1 MPGPVVPDR
10 VHIHAG
16 IEYAAVLG
24 YRPLQLDL
32 YRPGPGASP
41 GQAWPVVLFLHGGGW
56 GLGSRTGVGPVF
68 DDWQPS
74 FFERLAQAGFA
85 VASADYR
92 LSGEAHFPAQLHD
105 AKAAVRW
112 LRRNAGEYGLAG
124 DRIVAWGASAGGH
137 LAALLGLTGDVPG
150 LEGSVGEE
158 RLPGPPRP
166 GSGRPGPGAGC
177 PDQPPVSSKVAAVV
191 DWYGPTDLLAMDDQS
206 DGTGPFRHDSPD
218 SPESRLIGGRLSDL
232 PGLAQMASPV
242 SHVWPGAPPFLIM
255 HGTADHA
262 VPLAQSQSLADALAV
277 AGRPAETAWIGGSDH
292 MWLGAPDVEEI
303 FAASVD
309 FARRATSA
317 PEGSVPRG

>member
-1 MPGPVVPDR
+1 MPGPVVPDGVVPDG
-10 VHIHAG
+10 VHTHAG

-24 YRPLQLDL
+24 YRPLLLDL
-32 YRPGPGASP
+32 YLPDPGSRP

-56 GLGSRTGVGPVF
+56 GLGGRAEVGPPF

-150 LEGSVGEE
+150 LEGTVGEE
-158 RLPGPPRP
+158 RLPGP
-166 GSGRPGPGAGC
+166 G
-177 PDQPPVSSKVAAVV
+177 QPAAPSPAVSSKVAAVV
-191 DWYGPTDLLAMDDQS
+191 DWYGPADLLTMDDQS

-218 SPESRLIGGRLSDL
+218 SPESRLLGARLSDL

-255 HGTADHA
+255 HGTADRA

-303 FAASVD
+303 FATSVD
-309 FARRATSA
+309 FARRVTSA

>member
-1 MPGPVVPDR
+1 MPGEVR
-10 VHIHAG
+10 KHAG
-16 IEYAAVLG
+16 IRYAAVLG
-24 YRPLQLDL
+24 YRPLLLDL
-32 YRPGPGASP
+32 YLPGPGASP

-56 GLGSRTGVGPVF
+56 GLGSRTEVGPVF

-158 RLPGPPRP
+158 RLPGPAAAALPERP
-166 GSGRPGPGAGC
+166 A
-177 PDQPPVSSKVAAVV
+177 VSSKVAAVV
-191 DWYGPTDLLAMDDQS
+191 DWYGPADLLAMDDQS

-255 HGTADHA
+255 HGTADRA

-303 FAASVD
+303 FGTSVD
-309 FARRATSA
+309 FARRVTSA

>member
-1 MPGPVVPDR
+1 MPGPVVPDPVVPDR
-10 VHIHAG
+10 VPTHAG

-24 YRPLQLDL
+24 YRPLLLDL
-32 YRPGPGASP
+32 YLPGPGASP

-56 GLGSRTGVGPVF
+56 GLGRRTEVGPVF
-68 DDWQPS
+68 DDWQPT

-158 RLPGPPRP
+158 RLPGP
-166 GSGRPGPGAGC
+166 GRPAAPSPA
-177 PDQPPVSSKVAAVV
+177 VSSKVAAVV

-232 PGLAQMASPV
+232 PGLAQMASPL

-292 MWLGAPDVEEI
+292 MWLGAPNIEEI
-303 FAASVD
+303 FAASVN
-309 FARRATSA
+309 FARRVTSA

>member
-1 MPGPVVPDR
+1 MPGPVVPEGVR
-10 VHIHAG
+10 THAG
-16 IEYAAVLG
+16 IEYATVLG
-24 YRPLQLDL
+24 YRPLLLDL
-32 YRPGPGASP
+32 YLPGPGSRP

-56 GLGSRTGVGPVF
+56 GLGSRTEVGPVF

-74 FFERLAQAGFA
+74 FFVRLAQAGFA

-92 LSGEAHFPAQLHD
+92 LTGEAHFPAQLHD

-124 DRIVAWGASAGGH
+124 ERIVAWGASAGGH

-158 RLPGPPRP
+158 RLPGPAAAALTERP
-166 GSGRPGPGAGC
+166 A
-177 PDQPPVSSKVAAVV
+177 VSSKVAAVV
-191 DWYGPTDLLAMDDQS
+191 DWYGPADLLSMDDQS
-206 DGTGPFRHDSPD
+206 DGTGPFRHDSPE

-255 HGTADHA
+255 HGTADRA
-262 VPLAQSQSLADALAV
+262 VPLAQSQSLAGALAV
-277 AGRPAETAWIGGSDH
+277 AGRPAETAWIDGSDH

-303 FAASVD
+303 FATSVD
-309 FARRATSA
+309 FARRVTSA
-317 PEGSVPRG
+317 PEGSVHLG

>member
-1 MPGPVVPDR
+1 MPDPVVPDP
-10 VHIHAG
+10 VVPEGVQTYAG

-24 YRPLQLDL
+24 YRPLLLDL
-32 YRPGPGASP
+32 YLPGPGASP

-56 GLGSRTGVGPVF
+56 GLGSRTEVGPPF

-92 LSGEAHFPAQLHD
+92 LTGEAQFPAQLHD

-112 LRRNAGEYGLAG
+112 LRRNAGEYQLDG

-158 RLPGPPRP
+158 RLPGPAAAAPARP
-166 GSGRPGPGAGC
+166 A
-177 PDQPPVSSKVAAVV
+177 VSSKVAAVV
-191 DWYGPTDLLAMDDQS
+191 DWYGPADLLAMDEQS
-206 DGTGPFRHDSPD
+206 DGTGPFRHDSPE

-255 HGTADHA
+255 HGTADRA
-262 VPLAQSQSLADALAV
+262 VPLAQSQGLADALAA

-292 MWLGAPDVEEI
+292 MWLGAPDIEEI
-303 FAASVD
+303 FATSVD
-309 FARRATSA
+309 FARRVTSA

>member
-1 MPGPVVPDR
+1 MPGE
-10 VHIHAG
+10 VHTHPG

-24 YRPLQLDL
+24 YRPLLLDL
-32 YRPGPGASP
+32 YLPGPGASP
-41 GQAWPVVLFLHGGGW
+41 GQAPVVLFLHGGGW
-56 GLGSRTGVGPVF
+56 GLGSRTEVGPPF

-92 LSGEAHFPAQLHD
+92 LSGEARFPAQLHD

-112 LRRNAGEYGLAG
+112 LRRNAGEYRLDG

-158 RLPGPPRP
+158 R
-166 GSGRPGPGAGC
+166 RPGPAAAS
-177 PDQPPVSSKVAAVV
+177 PERPTVSSTVAAVV
-191 DWYGPTDLLAMDDQS
+191 DWYGPADLLAMDDQS
-206 DGTGPFRHDSPD
+206 DGTGPFRHDSPE

-277 AGRPAETAWIGGSDH
+277 AGRPAETVWIGGSDH
-292 MWLGAPDVEEI
+292 MWIGAPDIEEI
-303 FAASVD
+303 FATSVD
-309 FARRATSA
+309 FARRVTAA